1 MAMPL
6 WMIASIRILMSY
18 RPNFQHVR
26 SRARSHGPDPR
37 PAILTITR
45 ASWPPSSTTVA
56 SMLPVWSS
64 PGRVR
69 EGRSVDVCCGL
80 VGLAGRLGTRTGG
93 AQGADRTGVRQGRNT
108 GDRWSFSR
116 RLAVWGYAQDGLASG

>member
-1 MAMPL
+1 MSRPKL
-6 WMIASIRILMSY
+6 RITTLCSGLIAEQRL
-18 RPNFQHVR
+18 RQ
-26 SRARSHGPDPR
+26 RA
-37 PAILTITR
+37 
-45 ASWPPSSTTVA
+45 ASATVA
-56 SMLPVWSS
+56 SIPPVWSS
-64 PGRVR
+64 PGRVW

-116 RLAVWGYAQDGLASG
+116 RLAVRGYAQDGLASG